1 MTFPYVGPVD
11 VVLIDACGA
20 EHVERFA
27 ATLNE
32 TMPGLFE
39 LSTPHK
45 LPAAR
50 GSHTICVT
58 LDDGR
63 SLGGDVGYVGD
74 YGLTFSRP
82 RGAA

>member
-1 MTFPYVGPVD
+1 M
-11 VVLIDACGA
+11 VLIDASGA

-27 ATLNE
+27 ATLNK

-58 LDDGR
+58 LDDGG

-74 YGLTFSRP
+74 YGLTFSRR
-82 RGAA
+82 RGAV

>member
-1 MTFPYVGPVD
+1 MSAPYRGMVEVLLIAPDGSEHRECFPA
-11 VVLIDACGA
+11 I
-20 EHVERFA
+20 
-27 ATLNE
+27 LNQ

-50 GSHTICVT
+50 GAHTICVT
-58 LDDGR
+58 LDDGQT
-63 SLGGDVGYVGD
+63 LGGDVGYVGD
-74 YGLTFSRP
+74 YGLTFSQP